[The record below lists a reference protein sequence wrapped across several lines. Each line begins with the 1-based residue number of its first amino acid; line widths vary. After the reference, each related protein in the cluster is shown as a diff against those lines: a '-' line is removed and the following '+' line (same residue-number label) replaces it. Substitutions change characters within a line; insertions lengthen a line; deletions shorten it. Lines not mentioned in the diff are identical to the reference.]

1 MIVRRELTYACDVDV
16 RQMDLSTNRG
26 WGQFRQAG
34 PDHFRRVPKC
44 VERGNGGVRL
54 EDVHFR
60 RGNDLFSE
68 DNCDARIKNRIRS
81 SNSRARSGNDP
92 VRIVNNRDAFGNTR
106 LRGGNNDLQD
116 GINHSHSANNCS
128 RRENNHFVSLVDSL
142 LIQWYLMF
150 AANIRFRWE
159 LSTFVAETI
168 MLEPRI
174 LADVPSIS
182 VLQMEMIGS
191 AATAIMDVLPVII
204 SVAENIASL
213 TT

>member
-116 GINHSHSANNCS
+116 GINHSHCRGEYLFVDDVICVWRGNDRVGMTNDCGGRGNYLEIPPVFGPLTL
-128 RRENNHFVSLVDSL
+128 RR
-142 LIQWYLMF
+142 
-150 AANIRFRWE
+150 
-159 LSTFVAETI
+159 
-168 MLEPRI
+168 
-174 LADVPSIS
+174 
-182 VLQMEMIGS
+182 
-191 AATAIMDVLPVII
+191 
-204 SVAENIASL
+204 
-213 TT
+213 

>member
-60 RGNDLFSE
+60 RGNDLFSDE

-81 SNSRARSGNDP
+81 SNSRARSGNDRVGMINDCGGRGNYLEIPP
-92 VRIVNNRDAFGNTR
+92 VFGPLT
-106 LRGGNNDLQD
+106 LR
-116 GINHSHSANNCS
+116 
-128 RRENNHFVSLVDSL
+128 R
-142 LIQWYLMF
+142 
-150 AANIRFRWE
+150 
-159 LSTFVAETI
+159 
-168 MLEPRI
+168 
-174 LADVPSIS
+174 
-182 VLQMEMIGS
+182 
-191 AATAIMDVLPVII
+191 
-204 SVAENIASL
+204 
-213 TT
+213 

>member
-1 MIVRRELTYACDVDV
+1 MHVTLTCAKWTCPPTADGVSFGKQVRIISGECRSV
-16 RQMDLSTNRG
+16 S
-26 WGQFRQAG
+26 
-34 PDHFRRVPKC
+34 
-44 VERGNGGVRL
+44 NGEMVVSVL
-54 EDVHFR
+54 KT
-60 RGNDLFSE
+60 SI